1 VYCNVFSN
9 VSLQIILI
17 MLQQTMRKE
26 TTKMQQLSMNMMMT
40 TDIGRERRKAKL
52 MGEIMVM
59 NMKERIIES
68 AVIKQHVCHFMEM
81 EGFF

>member
-1 VYCNVFSN
+1 
-9 VSLQIILI
+9 
-17 MLQQTMRKE
+17 MRKE

>member
-1 VYCNVFSN
+1 MYCNVFSN